1 MAGREGVTR
10 LATSQRNRNREATLS
25 MASARIP
32 FLILLVS
39 AAVVHAQDWSCPPGS
54 PSPIKLPSVSIGQNF
69 PPAGA
74 QGYEASGVVWHPRL
88 NRLFTVHDGNSSLG
102 GSVTVLNLDGSNV
115 TNWVLGRDL
124 EGVTVANPNSN
135 FVYLAQ
141 EQPNDSVVEFNFV
154 TGAVTKVWDLTNLA
168 NCTSGCEADGV
179 PFPDPPGNAG
189 IEAITFVPDPGPSG
203 GVFYLGIQSTGYVS
217 KVRIDLSSSTGKYQ
231 YLGHAARL
239 GPWNGPGGVG
249 VQGLHYD
256 RVNDVL
262 WVLVG
267 QERALA
273 LRPNGAILGQ
283 WILPEPSGTHE
294 GISFANSSC
303 EFLVAWDD
311 FEGGP
316 ANRLRKYRFQG
327 CTQDCREREIPATRT
342 SGVLSIGLL
351 LLLSGWTVWHI
362 RRAS

>member
-1 MAGREGVTR
+1 MAGPNGVRR
-10 LATSQRNRNREATLS
+10 LKFAISNQELGTGLPS
-25 MASARIP
+25 ASGALFCLFWLFSP
-32 FLILLVS
+32 GILF
-39 AAVVHAQDWSCPPGS
+39 AQDWSCAPGS
-54 PSPIKLPSVSIGQNF
+54 PSPIKLPSIAIGQNL

-102 GSVTVLNLDGSNV
+102 GSVTVLDLDGSNV

-124 EGVTVANPNSN
+124 EGVTVANPNTN

-154 TGAVTKVWDLTNLA
+154 TGAVTKIWDLTNLA
-168 NCTSGCEADGV
+168 NCTAGCETDGV
-179 PFPDPPGNAG
+179 PFPDPPGNSG
-189 IEAITFVPDPGPSG
+189 IEAITFVPDTGPSG
-203 GVFYLGIQSTGYVS
+203 GVFYLGLQSTGYVS

-256 RVNDVL
+256 RTNDVL

-303 EFLVAWDD
+303 EFFVAWDD

-362 RRAS
+362 RRSS